1 MLKQFK
7 VNPEDSLLV
16 QSKDLGNLVSAIFQ
30 KMGVPKEDADLGSDV
45 LVSADLRGVDSHG
58 VSNMLRNYV
67 NGYTSG
73 QINPTPEMKIIKESP
88 ATANIDSDRGLGIIT
103 VPKAMEIA
111 IEKANTVGVG
121 MVTIGNA
128 RHLGMASYHAMKALE
143 HDMIGVCMT
152 SCPPSVLPTYG
163 AEPRL
168 GTNPIAMAVPAK
180 NDHPFVFDAATS
192 AVASN
197 KIGIARRLGAKLE
210 PGWLADEF
218 GTPIMETMDV
228 PEKYQLLPVGAT
240 RELGSHKGYGL
251 SCIVDI
257 LGGVLTGFGYGA
269 NPGRPNFG
277 HYVAAYKIDA
287 FTDVDEFK
295 STMDEW
301 MHMMKST
308 KPAPGE
314 ERVMVAGQPEHEM
327 EMIRSKEGIPLHE
340 EVVDWFKDICG
351 ELSID
356 FSLG

>member
-73 QINPTPEMKIIKESP
+73 QINPTPDMKIIKESP

-103 VPKAMEIA
+103 VPKAMDIA

-143 HDMIGVCMT
+143 
-152 SCPPSVLPTYG
+152 
-163 AEPRL
+163 
-168 GTNPIAMAVPAK
+168 
-180 NDHPFVFDAATS
+180 HPFVFDAATS